1 MVDKTGLCAC
11 GSGVFYK
18 DCCGSNKTDAACIKE
33 NRLTA
38 YAGESGKRRREFCVE
53 YTQHKQE
60 ALAGLT
66 SGLREEA
73 SQRGKAITC
82 GKGCSAC
89 CYVYVVASLQ
99 ECDAISYYLYQ
110 HREVLDHFLN
120 AYKAW
125 RSGIEGERDNFF
137 EISRLQ
143 QKRMSG
149 DNAAQDDGA
158 FDAEL
163 IKYAGL
169 NLPCPFLKNNAC
181 TIYEVRPYVCAGL
194 VSITPREWCAPD
206 HPRHSGIGLLKA
218 DVSLDSDMPYFGA
231 SGNKVAL
238 TNMPAL
244 VYEILRYGWDFLS
257 CVPGMEALRNKIK
270 LDILDE

>member
-1 MVDKTGLCAC
+1 MVDEPNLCAC
-11 GSGVFYK
+11 GSGLLNK

-53 YTQHKQE
+53 YTRHKQK
-60 ALAGLT
+60 AIASLT
-66 SGLREEA
+66 SGLHAEA
-73 SQRGKAITC
+73 AQRGNVITC

-99 ECDAISYYLYQ
+99 ECDAIVYYLYR
-110 HREVLDHFLN
+110 HREAWAHFLDT
-120 AYKAW
+120 YKAW
-125 RSGIEGERDNFF
+125 RSGIEGDRDNFF

-143 QKRMSG
+143 QKRMAGESTPR
-149 DNAAQDDGA
+149 DDAA

-169 NLPCPFLKNNAC
+169 NLPCPFLRDNAC
-181 TIYEVRPYVCAGL
+181 TIYEVRPTVCAGL
-194 VSITPREWCAPD
+194 VSSTPREWCAPS
-206 HPRHSGIGLLKA
+206 HPRHDAIKLLKA
-218 DVSLDSDMPYFGA
+218 DVNLDSDMPYFA
-231 SGNKVAL
+231 LSGNKVAL

-257 CVPGMEALRNKIK
+257 RVPGMEGLQKKR
-270 LDILDE
+270 DVLDE